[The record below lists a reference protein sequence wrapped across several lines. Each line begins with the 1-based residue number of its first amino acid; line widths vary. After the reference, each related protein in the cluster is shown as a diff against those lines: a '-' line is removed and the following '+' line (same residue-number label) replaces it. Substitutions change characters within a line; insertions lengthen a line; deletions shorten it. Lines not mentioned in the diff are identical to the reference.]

1 MRARLLVLLAGCS
14 FHSSAGTTVDGNP
27 PPADAID
34 ASPPTSW
41 WDPAWPH
48 RRVLDVTTG
57 DVRPDKGY
65 QGYTA
70 RLASLDV
77 AMVADLD
84 ASCDGLRVAWYDGTA
99 WTELPRH
106 VIGCGTAKLDLRF
119 SLPADIADSSTW
131 SQAYLYY
138 GNPAPSPAASALGT
152 SVYLWW
158 DDASTDHAA
167 DYVHGRMD
175 PWLAAGW
182 DDSLA
187 WNADG
192 SYHYDTGDDSQ
203 SSYRRAVDE
212 RDVLVEAEWFHTSC
226 YPNNMQTAVCARGI
240 ISGGVLSQEN
250 ADAYYCTTRAQNP
263 LCNDVDEAIYDGDIV
278 KTDNEIIAIHGMT
291 DPPPIVT
298 SQWRTQALAVFGAN
312 PTQLRFWDAD
322 ASWPALAA
330 PPADRLLAT
339 GMDLADYTNR
349 GFAGIMVA
357 QDVARVRNIVIRRY
371 VEPEPGVAVGPEE
384 TLSH

>member
-1 MRARLLVLLAGCS
+1 M
-14 FHSSAGTTVDGNP
+14 
-27 PPADAID
+27 
-34 ASPPTSW
+34 
-41 WDPAWPH
+41 
-48 RRVLDVTTG
+48 
-57 DVRPDKGY
+57 
-65 QGYTA
+65 
-70 RLASLDV
+70 
-77 AMVADLD
+77 
-84 ASCDGLRVAWYDGTA
+84 
-99 WTELPRH
+99 
-106 VIGCGTAKLDLRF
+106 
-119 SLPADIADSSTW
+119 PADIGDSTTW

-138 GNPAPSPAASALGT
+138 GNTAAPPAASAVGT

-158 DDASTDHAA
+158 DDASIDHSA

-175 PWLAAGW
+175 PWLATGW

-192 SYHYDTGDDSQ
+192 SYHYNTGDDSQ

-212 RDVLVEAEWFHTSC
+212 RDVLVEAEWFHTGC

-240 ISGGVLSQEN
+240 ISGGVLGAEN

-263 LCNDVDEAIYDGDIV
+263 LCNDIDQGIYDGDIV
-278 KTDNEIIAIHGMT
+278 KTDNETIALHGSV

-298 SQWRTQALAVFGAN
+298 SQWRKQALATFGAS

-322 ASWPALAA
+322 ASWPALAT
-330 PPADRLLAT
+330 PPADKLLAN
-339 GMDLADYTNR
+339 GMDLSDYTNR

-357 QDVARVRNIVIRRY
+357 QDIAQVRNIVIRRY
-371 VEPEPGVAVGPEE
+371 VEPEPAVTVGSEE